1 MFDGKQFKS
10 FKFTDAE
17 STNDTETKKPTK
29 LRYKYI
35 IRLNVE
41 LIFFLEIEKQN
52 KMDDEL
58 HNHFL
63 LSKYQDE
70 PMTVVLMT
78 WTQLD
83 QSKGRSFLLKNLQP
97 MANEGF

>member
-1 MFDGKQFKS
+1 MFDGKQSKS

-29 LRYKYI
+29 LRYI
-35 IRLNVE
+35 TPLNVE
-41 LIFFLEIEKQN
+41 LILFMEIEKQ
-52 KMDDEL
+52 KLMDDEL
-58 HNHFL
+58 HNHFI

-97 MANEGF
+97 MGNEGFW